1 MKNAESKTFPLFCSD
16 ESPDLFDMN
25 YFFDVLL
32 YFTFIVTIFLFAM
45 GLIYFPVKVANID
58 ITKNR
63 KNKPPEQYLENKFV
77 ILEVRIALTTALC
90 SAVSILCLFLG
101 SFPKEIENPG
111 FLLFV
116 PLAIWFIVTG
126 SGGVFLGQYF
136 LNTAKKSKIYQKT
149 NHYPTIFVRNHSYYS
164 IGVIISFF
172 LGCTVA
178 FTLMHFFYLLN
189 LI

>member
-1 MKNAESKTFPLFCSD
+1 
-16 ESPDLFDMN
+16 MN
-25 YFFDVLL
+25 NFFDVLL
-32 YFTFIVTIFLFAM
+32 YFTFFVTIFLFAM

-63 KNKPPEQYLENKFV
+63 KNKPPERYLENKFV

-90 SAVSILCLFLG
+90 SAVSILCLSLG
-101 SFPKEIENPG
+101 SFPKEIENPS

-136 LNTAKKSKIYQKT
+136 LNTAKKNKIYQKT
-149 NHYPTIFVRNHSYYS
+149 NHYPTIFVRNRSYYS
-164 IGVIISFF
+164 IGIIISFF

-189 LI
+189 LIC